1 MSFCTDCGTE
11 VTDGGQF
18 CKNCGK
24 PVQGGAPAEPVA
36 TGEGAVVEPP
46 LVPAKKPIPKK
57 LVIFGGGGVLAAIL
71 VVVLVVALTPFKLT
85 ATQAKDRLL
94 SSSDF
99 GFSVKLTDEQTP
111 LTEANY
117 PFIGMG
123 EQCGVEMEAK
133 DILSSSG
140 SELAYVDYIQDDVDS
155 GVAIV
160 NEDVI
165 VMDSEEDVNKV
176 ISLVRS
182 SETETTDCNYDST
195 SNGSR
200 MTATLLDFGTTQ
212 SVYGVGGSNSVAFL
226 NDIVYDSDD
235 DAWDFHWKTYKA
247 LVGKGKYLIYV
258 TGMID
263 VDGQV
268 GDAEVKGI
276 ITKALNKLGV

>member
-85 ATQAKDRLL
+85 ATQAEDRLL

-99 GFSVKLTDEQTP
+99 GFSVKLNDQQS
-111 LTEANY
+111 Y

-123 EQCGVEMEAK
+123 ESCGVEMQAK
-133 DILSSSG
+133 DILDRSG

-155 GVAIV
+155 GVALV
-160 NEDVI
+160 SEDVL
-165 VMDSEEDVNKV
+165 VFDSEEEVTK
-176 ISLVRS
+176 IIGLVS
-182 SETETTDCNYDST
+182 SAEAETTDCNYDSN
-195 SNGSR
+195 SDGSH
-200 MTATLLDFGTTQ
+200 MTVTLMDFGTTQ
-212 SVYGVGGSNSVAFL
+212 SVYGVGGSNSVAFWK
-226 NDIVYDSDD
+226 DIIYDSNDNS
-235 DAWDFHWKTYKA
+235 WDFHWKTFEA
-247 LVGKGKYLIYV
+247 IVGKGKYLIYV
-258 TGMID
+258 SGMID
-263 VDGQV
+263 VDGSV
-268 GDAEVKGI
+268 GKTEMQAI